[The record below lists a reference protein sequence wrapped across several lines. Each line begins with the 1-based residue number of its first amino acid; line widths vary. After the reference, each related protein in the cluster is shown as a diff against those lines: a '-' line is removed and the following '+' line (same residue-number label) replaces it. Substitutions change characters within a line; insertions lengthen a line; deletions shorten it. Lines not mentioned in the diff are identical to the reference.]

1 MQPSQQNRRHADPS
15 RPPGDRYDPSGYG
28 HAVRYAIKAA
38 NKAILLQAQAEG
50 RKAEEVQQVPD
61 WHPHQLRHTAATII
75 RREMG
80 LDAARA
86 LLGHR
91 SLGITD
97 TYAELDQT
105 LAVEAAQKLG

>member
-1 MQPSQQNRRHADPS
+1 MLAGLTEEKGITEPYKAAGGGGLPLHADPS

-61 WHPHQLRHTAATII
+61 
-75 RREMG
+75 
-80 LDAARA
+80 
-86 LLGHR
+86 
-91 SLGITD
+91 
-97 TYAELDQT
+97 
-105 LAVEAAQKLG
+105 